1 MTTRSAEMGSRGI
14 SVVLG
19 SYNRKGFLKLTV
31 DSIRRELQAADFPHE
46 IIIVDGGSTD
56 GTIRWLAR
64 QKDIVSIIQHNRGKW
79 QGKPIG
85 RRSWGYFMNLG
96 FKCAQAKYVCM
107 LSDDCLVVPGA
118 IRNGVAYFEKRLSD
132 GIKLGAVPFYFILNY
147 PQTTDYIVI
156 RFGKHI
162 YLNHGIYLNE
172 ALRCVGYADEES
184 YRFYAADADLSFRMI
199 SRGYSIEPCSDSRI
213 IHFSHINIGARMS
226 NYSMIED
233 SKAFEIKWAAMLSES
248 SCEST
253 PQLLTLA
260 NQHFSS
266 SHIYRHSIGLR
277 CPLMRTRVLAKL
289 ESSATIR
296 RIARALQ
303 AQLARQ
309 SQS

>member
-1 MTTRSAEMGSRGI
+1 MTTRSAEMGSRGV

-79 QGKPIG
+79 QGKPIE

-96 FKCAQAKYVCM
+96 FKCAQGKYVCM

-147 PQTTDYIVI
+147 PRTTDYVVV

-162 YLNHGIYLNE
+162 YVNHGIYLNE

-199 SRGYSIEPCSDSRI
+199 SRGYSIEPCSDSKI
-213 IHFSHINIGARMS
+213 VHFSHINIRARMS
-226 NYSMIED
+226 NNSMMED
-233 SKAFEIKWAAMLSES
+233 SKVFEGKWEVMLSQS
-248 SCEST
+248 NREST
-253 PQLLTLA
+253 PPLLTLGDT
-260 NQHFSS
+260 HFTNAD
-266 SHIYRHSIGLR
+266 ICRHSIGLR
-277 CPLMRTRVLAKL
+277 WTLMRTRVIAKL

-303 AQLARQ
+303 IQEKNI
-309 SQS
+309 